1 MLSSAER
8 RYSTYEKE
16 CLAVIFGCEK
26 FRAYL
31 EHKEFELH
39 CDNLALCW
47 LLRRVKDIGRLGRWI
62 VRLAPFKFRVKHTRG
77 VDNVVADALSRMYTG
92 EVADNEEGLC
102 SALLESL
109 PLVYSSL
116 EEHQAQ
122 DEYCKRVQ
130 GEILEQRPGAEN
142 FHTHKGLLCYF
153 PKRAK
158 RRRWVVLAIL
168 RPMLLKYFH
177 DAVISGHLGAW
188 KTYHRI
194 ANNFWW
200 PQMRGEVFGY
210 VRRCELCQ
218 RAKPAQNTRVGLHAA
233 HPVSRPMDRLFIDFV
248 GPLVRTKRG
257 HVAILV
263 VVDSFLKYVSFHPV
277 RRMTASV
284 VLEYLE
290 RSYFPTLGTPKSMVT
305 DNARVF
311 RRKKFRDMCFQWGIE
326 HLSTTPY

>member
-1 MLSSAER
+1 MKKALCEAPVLQIPDFTKEFVLVSDASDQAVSAVLHQRLDEGLAPIAFYSRVLSSAER

-16 CLAVIFGCEK
+16 CLAVLFGREK

-92 EVADNEEGLC
+92 EVADDEEGLC

-122 DEYCKRVQ
+122 DEYCKKVQ

-142 FHTHKGLLCYF
+142 FHTHKDYCATSPKGL
-153 PKRAK
+153 K
-158 RRRWVVLAIL
+158 
-168 RPMLLKYFH
+168 
-177 DAVISGHLGAW
+177 G
-188 KTYHRI
+188 
-194 ANNFWW
+194 
-200 PQMRGEVFGY
+200 
-210 VRRCELCQ
+210 
-218 RAKPAQNTRVGLHAA
+218 
-233 HPVSRPMDRLFIDFV
+233 
-248 GPLVRTKRG
+248 
-257 HVAILV
+257 
-263 VVDSFLKYVSFHPV
+263 VD
-277 RRMTASV
+277 
-284 VLEYLE
+284 
-290 RSYFPTLGTPKSMVT
+290 G
-305 DNARVF
+305 
-311 RRKKFRDMCFQWGIE
+311 
-326 HLSTTPY
+326 